1 VKHKDIVF
9 ADDVTSGR
17 IKIVGSVMIPN
28 IASTQE
34 ERKATE
40 QSIEVMQKIL
50 YNEYNDN
57 E

>member
-28 IASTQE
+28 IASTPE